1 MPKFSV
7 NFEGIL
13 SSADRNFERQIRSW
27 SLAQLLLIIAL
38 LLLLMHII
46 INTQYNY
53 YVSNKGLYE
62 EYDTAKIW
70 KQLVLLLIP
79 VWK

>member
-1 MPKFSV
+1 VPKFSV

-13 SSADRNFERQIRSW
+13 SSVDRNFERQIRSW

-79 VWK
+79 V